1 MPMMTD
7 NAHARL
13 KLIRGVVRYYFENR
27 YMKYFLA
34 AFLLL
39 TQMTLSHAADAA
51 KADDYSQMRQN
62 LAKVMANVKPD
73 SIKPSPI
80 EGLYEVVYG
89 AQIYYATKDGSY
101 LVQGDILDVNGQSNV
116 TELHRTGA
124 RLSAINKVSEDKMII
139 FAPQKVKHTVT
150 VFTDIDCGYC
160 RKLHSEIDTYLKEG
174 IRVRYLS
181 MPRAGLNSPSYT
193 KAVAVWCAK
202 DRKDALTRAKK
213 DEAVEQKTCDNPVK
227 EEMQLAQEVGVSGTP
242 TIITDTGRLL
252 PGYVPAAHLAQ
263 MLEEDSKRN

>member
-1 MPMMTD
+1 
-7 NAHARL
+7 
-13 KLIRGVVRYYFENR
+13 
-27 YMKYFLA
+27 MKYLLA
-34 AFLLL
+34 ALLFLSQL
-39 TQMTLSHAADAA
+39 TLSHAADAA
-51 KADDYSQMRQN
+51 KADDYAVMREN
-62 LAKVMANVKPD
+62 LAKIMTAAKPD

-80 EGLYEVVYG
+80 EGLYEVIYG
-89 AQIYYATKDGSY
+89 AQIFYATKDGRY
-101 LVQGDILDVNGQSNV
+101 LVQGDILDVNGQSNL
-116 TELHRTGA
+116 TEQRRTGA

-139 FAPQKVKHTVT
+139 FAPQAPQKVKHTIT

-181 MPRAGLNSPSYT
+181 FPRSGLNTPSYY

-213 DEAVEQKTCDNPVK
+213 DEPIEQKTCDNPVK
-227 EEMQLAQEVGVSGTP
+227 EEMQLGQDVGVSGTP
-242 TIITDTGRLL
+242 TMITDTGRLL

-263 MLEEDSKRN
+263 MMDEDSKRN